1 MVEWKKLGDIMQIVR
16 GASPRPIQN
25 YITSN
30 EDGVNWI
37 KIGDV
42 SPNDKYITRTNEKIT
57 KDGAKKSR
65 YLHPGDF
72 ILSNSMSFGRPYILK
87 TEGCIHDGWIAMSD
101 YESNLTSGYLYEVLN
116 SNFVQDYWKQKANNG
131 GAMSN
136 LNSDIVKATIIPVP
150 SLIEQERIV
159 GILDTFTSSIDNL
172 KQQITQRR
180 KQYEYYRDQLL
191 DLEGKEGVEMKTLG
205 EIGEFIRGNGIQKND
220 FVEEGF
226 GCIHYGQIHARYG
239 FSAEETISKIEESLY
254 KKCKKAQKGDV
265 VLATTSEDAEGVAK
279 PFVWLGDEK
288 VAVSG
293 DAFIYHH
300 NQNGKF
306 MGYQFLTHKF
316 MQFKVKNA
324 TGAKVVRISGDNMA
338 KYVVALPFI
347 EKQNE
352 IVDILDKF
360 EASIQNLEAQLS
372 QREKQYEYYRNKL
385 LTLEK

>member
-1 MVEWKKLGDIMQIVR
+1 MVEWNILGNLCEIGTGSNNREDACDNGLYPFFVRSKEVLRIDSYLYDEEAVLIPGEGGVGDIFHYINGKYGLHQRTYRVH
-16 GASPRPIQN
+16 PIS
-25 YITSN
+25 T
-30 EDGVNWI
+30 
-37 KIGDV
+37 KV
-42 SPNDKYITRTNEKIT
+42 S
-57 KDGAKKSR
+57 GR
-65 YLHPGDF
+65 YLF
-72 ILSNSMSFGRPYILK
+72 YYLSGNFKSYINSKSY
-87 TEGCIHDGWIAMSD
+87 
-101 YESNLTSGYLYEVLN
+101 
-116 SNFVQDYWKQKANNG
+116 
-131 GAMSN
+131 
-136 LNSDIVKATIIPVP
+136 KATAASIRKPMLIDFPIALPVVE
-150 SLIEQERIV
+150 EQKRIV
-159 GILDTFTSSIDNL
+159 DILDTFTASIDNL
-172 KQQITQRR
+172 KEQIAQRR

-220 FVEEGF
+220 FVEEGY

-293 DAFIYHH
+293 DAFIFHH

-306 MGYQFLTHKF
+306 MGHQFLTHKF

-338 KYVVALPFI
+338 KFEVALPSLS
-347 EKQNE
+347 EQQR

-385 LTLEK
+385 LTFE

>member
-1 MVEWKKLGDIMQIVR
+1 MVEWKKLDTCLDFEQPTAYLVKSTEYDDSFDTPVLTAGQSLLLGYTDETDGIYE
-16 GASPRPIQN
+16 ASKDNPCIIFDDFTTSFHWIDYNFKVKSSAMKMLRPKDN
-25 YITSN
+25 VNFRYIYYTM
-30 EDGVNWI
+30 
-37 KIGDV
+37 K
-42 SPNDKYITRTNEKIT
+42 
-57 KDGAKKSR
+57 
-65 YLHPGDF
+65 
-72 ILSNSMSFGRPYILK
+72 
-87 TEGCIHDGWIAMSD
+87 CI
-101 YESNLTSGYLYEVLN
+101 
-116 SNFVQDYWKQKANNG
+116 NFVPGGHQRHWISKYSQFEVPIPSISEQK
-131 GAMSN
+131 
-136 LNSDIVKATIIPVP
+136 
-150 SLIEQERIV
+150 RIV
-159 GILDTFTSSIDNL
+159 DILDTFTSSIDNL
-172 KQQITQRR
+172 KHQIAQRR

-220 FVEEGF
+220 FVEEGY

-293 DAFIYHH
+293 DAFIFHH

-306 MGYQFLTHKF
+306 MGHQFLTHKF

-324 TGAKVVRISGDNMA
+324 TGAKVVRISGDNMV
-338 KYVVALPFI
+338 KYVVALPSI

-352 IVDILDKF
+352 IVDFLDTF

-385 LTLEK
+385 LTFD